1 VSTIGGGEV
10 AVGVNVLVA
19 VGNGVFVE
27 VAVGELDGIGGLVGR
42 GVRLGKFTEVGQAK
56 ACCAAAVHVAGM
68 GPTGTGCSSETGLIT
83 TAGAGTMRVGT
94 IGGFV
99 WQPLKAI
106 SNIPNGHRRPNM
118 N

>member
-1 VSTIGGGEV
+1 M
-10 AVGVNVLVA
+10 GVIVLVA
-19 VGNGVFVE
+19 VGTGVFVD
-27 VAVGELDGIGGLVGR
+27 VAVGELLGMSKLLVGL
-42 GVRLGKFTEVGQAK
+42 GVRLGKFAEVGEAK

-68 GPTGTGCSSETGLIT
+68 GPTATGCSSETGWIIN
-83 TAGAGTMRVGT
+83 AGAETMRVGT

-106 SNIPNGHRRPNM
+106 SNIPNGHRRPNI